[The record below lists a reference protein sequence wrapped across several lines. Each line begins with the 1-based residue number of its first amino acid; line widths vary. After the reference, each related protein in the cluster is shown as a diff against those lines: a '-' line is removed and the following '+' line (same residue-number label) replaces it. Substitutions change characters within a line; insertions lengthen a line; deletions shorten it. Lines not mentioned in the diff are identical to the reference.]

1 MAFVAPK
8 LVLTP
13 LLIASASLA
22 GRRWGALLSGWLI
35 ALPLTS
41 GPIALFI
48 ALDLGPAAGAQAATG
63 ALVGATA
70 QVAFAAGY
78 TLACRRWGWVGSL
91 ACASLGF
98 IAGTVILAVILPP
111 EPPLLYGVA
120 LAAIGAGL
128 VLLPAPRPDA
138 PLVVVRPG
146 RWDIP
151 ARAIVATTLV
161 LAISGLAPVIGG
173 HAAGVIATYPV
184 YISVLTSFAHRLAGP
199 AQAVGVVRGLL
210 LGLPG
215 FSTFFLV
222 VSTTLPAWPIAAAFG
237 LALAAAVAINVAIL
251 WLTIRREEASGR
263 RTSAPPPTEGGPAR
277 RGRP

>member
-48 ALDLGPAAGAQAATG
+48 ALDLGAAAGAQAATG

-70 QVAFAAGY
+70 QVAFAAAYARGS
-78 TLACRRWGWVGSL
+78 RRWGWLGSL
-91 ACASLGF
+91 IAASAGF
-98 IAGTVILAVILPP
+98 IVATVVLAALLPAD
-111 EPPLLYGVA
+111 PPLLYLVA
-120 LAAIGAGL
+120 LASIGAGL
-128 VLLPAPRPDA
+128 LLLATPRPDA
-138 PLVVVRPG
+138 ALGVVRPG

-151 ARAIVATTLV
+151 ARAVVATALV
-161 LAISGLAPVIGG
+161 LAISGVAPIIGG
-173 HAAGVIATYPV
+173 HVAGVIATYPV

-199 AQAVGVVRGLL
+199 AQAIGVVRGLL

-222 VSTTLPAWPIAAAFG
+222 VATALPAWPVLAAFG
-237 LALAAAVAINVAIL
+237 VALASAIAINLAILALTL
-251 WLTIRREEASGR
+251 
-263 RTSAPPPTEGGPAR
+263 
-277 RGRP
+277 RGRG

>member
-48 ALDLGPAAGAQAATG
+48 ALDLGPGAGAQAATG
-63 ALVGATA
+63 ALVGASA
-70 QVAFAAGY
+70 QVAFALGY
-78 TLACRRWGWVGSL
+78 VAASRRWGWVASL
-91 ACASLGF
+91 AIASAAF
-98 IAGTVILAVILPP
+98 IGATLVVAALVPAD
-111 EPPLLYGVA
+111 PPLLFSLALVIVA
-120 LAAIGAGL
+120 AGL
-128 VLLPAPRPDA
+128 AILRTQREDA
-138 PLVVVRPG
+138 PLTVVAPG

-199 AQAVGVVRGLL
+199 SQAIAVVRGLL

-215 FSTFFLV
+215 FATFFLV
-222 VSTTLPAWPIAAAFG
+222 VATTLPGWPTLAAFG
-237 LALAAAVAINVAIL
+237 AALASAIAINVAIL
-251 WLTIRREEASGR
+251 TFTILRRR
-263 RTSAPPPTEGGPAR
+263 PAD
-277 RGRP
+277 

>member
-1 MAFVAPK
+1 MAFLGPK
-8 LVLTP
+8 LILTP

-48 ALDLGPAAGAQAATG
+48 ALDLGWSAGADAATG

-70 QVAFAAGY
+70 QVAFAGGYAIGSRRFGWQGALVTASAGY
-78 TLACRRWGWVGSL
+78 LVA
-91 ACASLGF
+91 A
-98 IAGTVILAVILPP
+98 AVIAAFVPP
-111 EPPLLYGVA
+111 YPPLLFLLA
-120 LAAIGAGL
+120 LASIAVGL
-128 VLLPAPRPDA
+128 GLIRVRRPDQ
-138 PLVVVRPG
+138 PLAVVQPG
-146 RWDIP
+146 TWDIP

-161 LAISGLAPVIGG
+161 LAISGLAPIIGG
-173 HAAGVIATYPV
+173 HVAGIVATYPV

-199 AQAVGVVRGLL
+199 AQALGVVRGLL

-222 VSTTLPAWPIAAAFG
+222 VSAALPTWPIPVAFG
-237 LALAAAVAINVAIL
+237 LALAAAIAINVSIL
-251 WLTIRREEASGR
+251 VAS
-263 RTSAPPPTEGGPAR
+263 TR
-277 RGRP
+277 RGGGNAAVAPTPES

>member
-1 MAFVAPK
+1 VAFLGPK
-8 LVLTP
+8 LILTP

-48 ALDLGPAAGAQAATG
+48 ALDLGPLAGADAATG

-70 QVAFAAGY
+70 QVAFAVGYVIGSRRFGWTGALATASAGY
-78 TLACRRWGWVGSL
+78 LVAAALLA
-91 ACASLGF
+91 AA
-98 IAGTVILAVILPP
+98 LPP
-111 EPPLLYGVA
+111 YPPILFLLA
-120 LAAIGAGL
+120 LAAIALGLGL
-128 VLLPAPRPDA
+128 VRVRRPDE
-138 PLVVVRPG
+138 PLAAVEPG

-173 HAAGVIATYPV
+173 HAAGIIATYPV

-199 AQAVGVVRGLL
+199 AQAIGVVRGLL

-215 FSTFFLV
+215 FASFFLV
-222 VSTTLPAWPIAAAFG
+222 VASTLPTWPIAAAFG
-237 LALAAAVAINVAIL
+237 LALAAALAINATIL
-251 WLTIRREEASGR
+251 AGSMRLSGGEPRRR
-263 RTSAPPPTEGGPAR
+263 
-277 RGRP
+277 

>member
-1 MAFVAPK
+1 MAFLGPK
-8 LVLTP
+8 LILTP

-48 ALDLGPAAGAQAATG
+48 ALDLGPEAGAQAATG

-70 QVAFAAGY
+70 QVAFAGAYALG
-78 TLACRRWGWVGSL
+78 TRRWGWTGSL
-91 ACASLGF
+91 AAASLG
-98 IAGTVILAVILPP
+98 
-111 EPPLLYGVA
+111 YA
-120 LAAIGAGL
+120 LAAALLAIVVPPAPRLLYAIAALAIVAGL
-128 VLLPAPRPDA
+128 AFVRVRRPDA
-138 PLVVVRPG
+138 PLAVAQPG
-146 RWDIP
+146 AWDIP

-161 LAISGLAPVIGG
+161 LAISGLAPIIGG
-173 HAAGVIATYPV
+173 HVAGIVATYPV

-199 AQAVGVVRGLL
+199 AQALGVVRGLL

-222 VSTTLPAWPIAAAFG
+222 VSTTLPAWPILASFG
-237 LALAAAVAINVAIL
+237 LALIAAISLNAAIL
-251 WLTIRREEASGR
+251 LVTLRRQG
-263 RTSAPPPTEGGPAR
+263 
-277 RGRP
+277 

>member
-1 MAFVAPK
+1 MAFLGPK

-48 ALDLGPAAGAQAATG
+48 AFELGPAAGAQAATG

-70 QVAFAAGY
+70 QVAFAGGY
-78 TLACRRWGWVGSL
+78 AFGSRRWGWRGAL
-91 ACASLGF
+91 AAASLGY
-98 IAGTVILAVILPP
+98 VLAAASLALVVPP
-111 EPPLLYGVA
+111 YPPLLYAAA
-120 LAAIGAGL
+120 LAAIVVGL
-128 VLLPAPRPDA
+128 A
-138 PLVVVRPG
+138 VVRSRSPETPLAVTQPG

-151 ARAIVATTLV
+151 ARAVVATTLV

-173 HAAGVIATYPV
+173 HAAGIIATYPV

-199 AQAVGVVRGLL
+199 AQAIGVVRGLL

-222 VSTTLPAWPIAAAFG
+222 VATTLPGWPILAAFG
-237 LALAAAVAINVAIL
+237 LALAAALAINGSIL
-251 WLTIRREEASGR
+251 LVTFRRAGVSR
-263 RTSAPPPTEGGPAR
+263 APIAD
-277 RGRP
+277 

>member
-48 ALDLGPAAGAQAATG
+48 ALDLGPTAGAAAATG

-70 QVAFAAGY
+70 QVAFA
-78 TLACRRWGWVGSL
+78 LAYVGASRRWGWV
-91 ACASLGF
+91 ASLG
-98 IAGTVILAVILPP
+98 AASLAFVGATIMVAFVVPP
-111 EPPLLYGVA
+111 EPPLLFGLALVVVA
-120 LAAIGAGL
+120 AGL
-128 VLLPAPRPDA
+128 AILRQRPADA
-138 PLVVVRPG
+138 PLEVIQPG

-161 LAISGLAPVIGG
+161 LLISASAPIIGG

-199 AQAVGVVRGLL
+199 GQAIAVVRGLL

-222 VSTTLPAWPIAAAFG
+222 VATTLPGWPTLAAFG
-237 LALAAAVAINVAIL
+237 AALASAIAINVAIL
-251 WLTIRREEASGR
+251 LVTIRRTR
-263 RTSAPPPTEGGPAR
+263 SADESEG
-277 RGRP
+277 

>member
-1 MAFVAPK
+1 VAFLGPK
-8 LVLTP
+8 LILTP

-48 ALDLGPAAGAQAATG
+48 ALELGAPAGANAATG

-70 QVAFAAGY
+70 QVAFAGGY
-78 TLACRRWGWVGSL
+78 SLGSRRWGWRGALGTASAGYVLGAVVL
-91 ACASLGF
+91 A
-98 IAGTVILAVILPP
+98 TVVPP
-111 EPPLLYGVA
+111 YPPVLYVLA
-120 LAAIGAGL
+120 LASIVVGL
-128 VLLPAPRPDA
+128 TFVRVKRPDA
-138 PLVVVRPG
+138 PLIVVRPG

-151 ARAIVATTLV
+151 ARAAVATTLV
-161 LAISGLAPVIGG
+161 LAISALAPVIGG
-173 HAAGVIATYPV
+173 HAAGIIATYPV

-199 AQAVGVVRGLL
+199 VQAIGVVRGLL

-222 VSTTLPAWPIAAAFG
+222 VASTLPAWPIAAAFG
-237 LALAAAVAINVAIL
+237 LALGAAVTINLSIL
-251 WLTIRREEASGR
+251 LVSVR
-263 RTSAPPPTEGGPAR
+263 P
-277 RGRP
+277 RGAGEVLPQTD

>member
-48 ALDLGPAAGAQAATG
+48 TLEQGSTAGTQAATG
-63 ALVGATA
+63 ALVGAAA

-78 TLACRRWGWVGSL
+78 VLASRRWGWL
-91 ACASLGF
+91 PSLGVAS
-98 IAGTVILAVILPP
+98 AGFVTATVLVAVVVPP
-111 EPPLLYGVA
+111 DPPLLFG
-120 LAAIGAGL
+120 LAIVTIVVGL
-128 VLLPAPRPDA
+128 AFLRTRRVDG
-138 PLVVVRPG
+138 PLEVVQPG

-161 LAISGLAPVIGG
+161 LGISGLAPVIGG

-184 YISVLTSFAHRLAGP
+184 YISVLTSFAHRSGGP
-199 AQAVGVVRGLL
+199 GQALSVVRGLL

-222 VSTTLPAWPIAAAFG
+222 LATFLPSMPVVPAFG
-237 LALAAAVAINVAIL
+237 IALGFAVALNLAIL
-251 WLTIRREEASGR
+251 LATIRFATARPRMSPRDGAAE
-263 RTSAPPPTEGGPAR
+263 R
-277 RGRP
+277 RGP